1 MEKYRL
7 TRKQKES
14 NDYQYYKDKI
24 NGYTSTEDL
33 VLDGLNYS
41 ERKHKMKINYN
52 LFNNKLD
59 IDNFKESCS
68 AFFGKEVVKDSEKK
82 INNRD
87 ILSGKIKALLGM
99 EMRRPFSWKIIATN
113 EEATTRKEQEE
124 FGMIRDYVIQTITEP
139 IRQQVEAQYQQQQI
153 QQQQGNEELTPEQIE
168 QANAQAQ
175 QQMEQEIK
183 AMTPPE
189 VKLYMEREHQD
200 PAEILAHQIL
210 EYLLEKQD
218 IKNKFNLAWKHGLIS
233 GDEIFWV
240 GIENKEPVLKVI
252 NPLVFGCGK
261 YDHFIEE
268 AEYAYHEEHLTIAE
282 IVNRFGDVLTT
293 EDIDALYEELNKG
306 GSEIPFELFEYDQ
319 EDRIKVLYCEWKDL
333 KPLKFIYGE
342 DLETGEPY
350 EIMVD
355 ESYKLNKEAGDI
367 KQEII
372 WVAALFSG
380 IKIGQNLYIKM
391 GEVPGQMFNIDNPN
405 KCELSYKGC
414 SYDNLNSE
422 ATSLMDRLV
431 TYQYLYNLIVYR
443 IETLMASDK
452 GKILFANSGMI
463 PLQSSNL
470 TLEQWFHFT
479 FVNQFGML
487 NPNEEG
493 TRQSDITQAVK
504 EIDLSLISDI
514 KKYLELAEYIE
525 RRCGE
530 SVGITKQIEGQIGS
544 NEAVKNTQQ
553 AIVQSANILEPYFEV
568 HNIIKRNVLQALIET
583 AKIAYSTYQ
592 PKHIIYT
599 LDDFSQKI
607 LTPDYDLLDNSTYG
621 LFVSN
626 SMKADEALQMV
637 RQLAH
642 AAMQN
647 QAIELS
653 DVMKVMRSE
662 SIPQAEELLKKAE
675 KERQEQLQIQQQAQQ
690 ESQEKMQQEMI
701 AWEKEKMAL
710 EHQYNME
717 EIKLK
722 GELEL
727 QKQTILSLGFNED
740 KDLDKDGTPDVLE
753 VFKAG
758 VDAEIKQK
766 EIELR
771 QEELNQRKEEFKD
784 KSRKEDRKLDIEER
798 KAKAQV
804 LKSKVSSK

>member
-7 TRKQKES
+7 TRRQKES
-14 NDYQYYKDKI
+14 NDFQYYKDKI
-24 NGYTSTEDL
+24 NKFASRDNEYFIVFGDENDRTS
-33 VLDGLNYS
+33 
-41 ERKHKMKINYN
+41 RKYRMKINYD
-52 LFNNKLD
+52 LFNNKINPED
-59 IDNFKESCS
+59 FKESCK
-68 AFFGKEVVKDSEKK
+68 AFFGKEVVDLKDEITNK
-82 INNRD
+82 D
-87 ILSGKIKALLGM
+87 IFSGKIKSLLGM
-99 EMRRPFSWKIIATN
+99 EMRRPFSWKIVATN

-124 FGMIRDYVIQTITEP
+124 FNMIKDFVIRNITEP
-139 IRQQVEAQYQQQQI
+139 IRKEIELNYQQE
-153 QQQQGNEELTPEQIE
+153 QQGQQLSEEQVAQIKEQIE
-168 QANAQAQ
+168 QEVQA
-175 QQMEQEIK
+175 K
-183 AMTPPE
+183 TPPE
-189 VKLYMEREHQD
+189 VKVYMEREHQD
-200 PAEILAHQIL
+200 PVEIMAHQIM
-210 EYLLEKQD
+210 EYLLETQD
-218 IKNKFNLAWKHGLIS
+218 IKNKFNLAWKHALLAGE
-233 GDEIFWV
+233 EIFWV
-240 GIENKEPVLKVI
+240 GIENKEPVLKAI
-252 NPLVFGCGK
+252 NPMFFGCGK

-268 AEYAYHEEHLTIAE
+268 AEYAYHVEFLTPSE
-282 IVNRFGDVLTT
+282 IVNRFRESLKTT
-293 EDIDALYEELNKG
+293 DIDKIYEEVSKG
-306 GSEIPFELFEYDQ
+306 GQIDLYSLGYNE
-319 EDRIKVLYCEWKDL
+319 EDRVMVTYCEWKDL
-333 KPLKFIYGE
+333 KPLKFIIGE

-355 ESYKLNKEAGDI
+355 ESYKLNKESGDI

-372 WVAALFSG
+372 WVPAKFSG
-380 IKIGQNLYIKM
+380 IKIGEDLYINM
-391 GEVPGQMFNIDNPN
+391 GEVPGQTFDMDNPN

-414 SYDNLNSE
+414 GYDNLNSDI
-422 ATSLMDRLV
+422 TSLADRLV

-452 GKILFANSGMI
+452 GKIMFLNSGMI
-463 PLQSSNL
+463 PLKSSKLN
-470 TLEQWFHFT
+470 LEQWFHYT

-504 EIDLSLISDI
+504 EVDLSLISDI
-514 KKYLELAEYIE
+514 QRYVELAQYIE

-544 NEAVKNTQQ
+544 NEAVRNTQQ
-553 AIVQSANILEPYFEV
+553 AIVQSANILEPYFEL
-568 HNIIKRNVLQALIET
+568 HNIVKKRVLQALIET

-592 PKHIIYT
+592 PKHLIYT

-607 LTPDYDLLDNSTYG
+607 VSPDYDLLENSTYG
-621 LFVSN
+621 VFVSN
-626 SMKADEALQMV
+626 SMKSDEALQMV

-675 KERQEQLQIQQQAQQ
+675 KERQKQLQAQQQSQQ

-722 GELEL
+722 GEIDL
-727 QKQTILSLGFNED
+727 QKQAMLSLGFNED

-753 VFKAG
+753 VYKAG
-758 VDAEIKQK
+758 VDASVKQQEID
-766 EIELR
+766 LR
-771 QEELNQRKEEFKD
+771 KEELEQRKEEFKD
-784 KSRKEDRKLDIEER
+784 KSKKEDKKLEIEER

-804 LKSKVSSK
+804 LKNKVSSK